1 MVTSATA
8 SSSSRSAAERGLLV
22 AEKFGP
28 TFQGEGPTAGQRAL
42 FLRLSTCNLSCAWC
56 DEPHTWD
63 RSRFD
68 VDAHSE
74 RMSERALLGWALES
88 PGTRVVV
95 TGGEPL
101 LQQAALFPLVAALA
115 QAGRRVE
122 IETNGTVAPTAE
134 MVEVVERFTVSP
146 KLSGSRVA
154 AGRRIVPAAL
164 TAFAGCGKAV
174 FKFVV
179 TCDGEADE
187 IAELEARFGLAPVWV
202 MPEGTDGLGVLAGM
216 RQLADIA
223 LARGWNLSSRL
234 HVLLWGNARGR

>member
-1 MVTSATA
+1 MV
-8 SSSSRSAAERGLLV
+8 AER
-22 AEKFGP
+22 FGP
-28 TFQGEGPTAGQRAL
+28 TFQGEGPTAGQRSL
-42 FLRLSTCNLSCAWC
+42 FVRLSACNLSCAWC

-74 RMSERALLGWALES
+74 RLSQSALLRWVLDS
-88 PGTRVVV
+88 SVNRVVV

-115 QAGRRVE
+115 QAGRHVE
-122 IETNGTVAPTAE
+122 IETNGTVAPIAE
-134 MVEVVERFTVSP
+134 MVEAVERFTVSP
-146 KLSGSRVA
+146 KLSGSRVV

-179 TCDGEADE
+179 TGDGEIDE
-187 IAELEARFGLAPVWV
+187 IAELEDRFGLAPLWV
-202 MPEGTDGLGVLAGM
+202 MPEGTDTQSVLAGM
-216 RQLADIA
+216 RHLAEIA
-223 LARGWNLSSRL
+223 LERGWNLSPRL
-234 HVLLWGNARGR
+234 HVLLWGNAHGR